1 MEFLQT
7 IWHNAMTYYNNQS
20 WNTGLSILA
29 MIYLATFYIDRLI
42 CLDKCL
48 KEDALPRDIRQAQIV
63 LLIVFIWCVICFLVL
78 RFAVGLSFI
87 LCLLSFLIGWGLIT
101 LLFGRRILKKVEDPE
116 KKRGHFYGIWVQKK

>member
-7 IWHNAMTYYNNQS
+7 IWHDAMTYYNNQRL
-20 WNTGLSILA
+20 NGGLSILA
-29 MIYLATFYIDRLI
+29 LIYLASFYIDRLI
-42 CLDKCL
+42 CLNQCL
-48 KEDALPRDIRQAQIV
+48 KEDAQPRDIRQAQIV

-78 RFAVGLSFI
+78 RFAVDLHFM
-87 LCLLSFLIGWGLIT
+87 LCLLSFFIGWGLIT

>member
-20 WNTGLSILA
+20 WNAGLSILA

-48 KEDALPRDIRQAQIV
+48 KEDAQPRDIRQAQIV

-116 KKRGHFYGIWVQKK
+116 KKRGHFYGIWEQKK